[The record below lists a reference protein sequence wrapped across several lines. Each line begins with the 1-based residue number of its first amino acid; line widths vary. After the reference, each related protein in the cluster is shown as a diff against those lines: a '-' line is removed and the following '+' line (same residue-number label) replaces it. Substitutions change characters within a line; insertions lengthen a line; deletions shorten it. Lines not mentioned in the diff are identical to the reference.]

1 MPSTLT
7 REVTSECVNL
17 HYRCLNMVLVLRV
30 EIFNSG
36 IDLSL
41 EVHVVNIVQL
51 FIDKIQYKD
60 IKDNELGKQMK

>member
-1 MPSTLT
+1 
-7 REVTSECVNL
+7 
-17 HYRCLNMVLVLRV
+17 MVLVLRV

-51 FIDKIQYKD
+51 FIDKIQCKD